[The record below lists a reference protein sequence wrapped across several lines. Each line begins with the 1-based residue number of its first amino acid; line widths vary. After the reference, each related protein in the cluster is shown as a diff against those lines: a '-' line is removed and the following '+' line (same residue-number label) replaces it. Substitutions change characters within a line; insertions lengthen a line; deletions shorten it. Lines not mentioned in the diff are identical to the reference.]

1 MIVLKKT
8 QCQGFVNGE
17 GGTNTQP
24 VGEEG
29 SKQEN
34 CRGDWTTEGIL
45 EFVDV
50 LNEGNENQAQRNP
63 RHAGDTQQFI
73 G

>member
-1 MIVLKKT
+1 MIVLKQT
-8 QCQGFVNGE
+8 QCQRFVNGE

-24 VGEEG
+24 EGKEG

-34 CRGDWTTEGIL
+34 RRGDWATEGIL

-63 RHAGDTQQFI
+63 CHAGDTQQFI